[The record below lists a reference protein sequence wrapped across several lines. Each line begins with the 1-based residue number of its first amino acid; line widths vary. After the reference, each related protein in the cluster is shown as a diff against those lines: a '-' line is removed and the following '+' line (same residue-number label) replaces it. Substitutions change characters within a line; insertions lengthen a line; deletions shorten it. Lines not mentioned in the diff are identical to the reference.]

1 MPFEKARVKHP
12 FSDVDLSS
20 DAFWASPFDERE
32 KSFAQLR
39 REDPISFHP
48 PVEVDFEHNE
58 KGFWAVTRAEDISH
72 IARNDDVFL
81 SELGISLGAYP
92 VLSTSFFHL
101 QDGESHKKNRA
112 LVSSAFTPKRISLML
127 GQIRDTATEIVDDL
141 VGAGDVD
148 FVEACS
154 ARLPSITGA
163 RILGIPEEYQE
174 GFAHASNM
182 TVGAAD
188 PEYGDPDDPV
198 RSKAQGF
205 QYTYDLGKELAAHRR
220 KHPKDDLLT
229 ELVQAE
235 VDGQKLTD
243 NDIGGF
249 TQLMSVASN
258 DTTKQTT
265 THTIMALSE
274 HPDQLA
280 WLLEDYE
287 GRSNPAVG
295 EFLRWATPVIHHART
310 ANRDVEFGGR
320 QIAKGDKVVLFYS
333 SGNRDERRFDSPER
347 FDLSRDPNPHIA
359 FGGGGVHY
367 CLGSRLATAM
377 LKELFGELL
386 QRTTVAVTGPAEYMV
401 SNQIYGI
408 RHLPVHIA

>member
-1 MPFEKARVKHP
+1 MPFKKAQVAHP

-20 DAFWASPFDERE
+20 DAFWALPFDERE
-32 KSFAQLR
+32 KSFARLR
-39 REDPISFHP
+39 SEDPVSFHP
-48 PVEVDFEHNE
+48 PVEVDFEHDE
-58 KGFWAVTRAEDISH
+58 QGFWAITRADDIAQ
-72 IARNDDVFL
+72 IARNDEVFL
-81 SELGISLGAYP
+81 SGLGISLGAYP

-101 QDGESHKKNRA
+101 QDGEPHKKNRA

-127 GQIRDTATEIVDDL
+127 NQIRDTATEIVDGL

-154 ARLPSITGA
+154 ARLPGITGA

-188 PEYGDPDDPV
+188 PEYGDPSDPAK
-198 RSKAQGF
+198 SKAEGF

-220 KHPKDDLLT
+220 RHPQGDLLT

-235 VDGQKLTD
+235 VDGHRLTD
-243 NDIGGF
+243 DDIGGF

-265 THTIMALSE
+265 THTVMALHD
-274 HPDQLA
+274 HPEQLA

-287 GRSNPAVG
+287 GRSNSAVG
-295 EFLRWATPVIHHART
+295 EFLRWATPVIHHTRT
-310 ANRDVEFGGR
+310 ASRDIEFGGR
-320 QIAKGDKVVLFYS
+320 QIAKGDKVALFYS
-333 SGNRDERRFDSPER
+333 SGNRDERRFASPEC
-347 FDLSRDPNPHIA
+347 FDLARNPNSHIS

-367 CLGSRLATAM
+367 CLGSRLAMAM

-386 QRTTVAVTGPAEYMV
+386 QRTTVTVTGPAEPMV
-401 SNQIYGI
+401 SNQIDGI